1 MEEREAKEAHVEQLL
16 EEAAEAGLLGWEW
29 AEAHGV
35 AWLAAAYNGI
45 GPEFA
50 GEAIRG
56 KATSALAVFE
66 PAALIHDARNHVSDG
81 THEAFDHANAEFRY
95 NCLQLADRAYPWWSW
110 KRYRA
115 RFAGEALFDF
125 VSSPA
130 GWKAW
135 LDCFDRRNNQ

>member
-1 MEEREAKEAHVEQLL
+1 MEEREAKEAHVELLL
-16 EEAAEAGLLGWEW
+16 EEAAAAGLLGWEW

-56 KATSALAVFE
+56 KATEWFRIFE

-95 NCLQLADRAYPWWSW
+95 NCLQLADRAHPWWSW

-115 RFAGEALFDF
+115 RFVAEALFDF